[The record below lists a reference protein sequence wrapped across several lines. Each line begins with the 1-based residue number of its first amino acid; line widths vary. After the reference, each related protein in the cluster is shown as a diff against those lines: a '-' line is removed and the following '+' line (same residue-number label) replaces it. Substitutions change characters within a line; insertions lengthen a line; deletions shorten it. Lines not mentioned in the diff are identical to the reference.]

1 MTNKRR
7 PTVTVM
13 LEGRVEERLQ
23 QIQDAYGSMC
33 CRASVAKTA
42 MEIGLLVMAVRA
54 AALNDKIKVGDYEK
68 VQLGKIMRELPEERP
83 VQS

>member
-1 MTNKRR
+1 MINKRR

-13 LEGRVEERLQ
+13 LEVKVEERLQ

-33 CRASVAKTA
+33 CRTSVAQTA

-54 AALNDKIKVGDYEK
+54 ATINDQIRVYDYEK
-68 VQLGKIMRELPEERP
+68 LQLRKIMRELPEERP

>member
-1 MTNKRR
+1 MINKRR

-54 AALNDKIKVGDYEK
+54 AAINDNIQVGDAEK
-68 VQLGKIMRELPEERP
+68 AQLGKLMRELP
-83 VQS
+83 